1 MLYVISCVDKADHFE
16 VRAANRPAHVEYLRG
31 SMDDMFAAG
40 PTLTED
46 GEGMNGSVIIMEFA
60 SAADAQNFADND
72 PYNKAGLFESV
83 SIRPWKKVL
92 P

>member
-1 MLYVISCVDKADHFE
+1 MLYVISCVDKADHAH
-16 VRAANRPAHVEYLRG
+16 VRAANRPDHVEYLR
-31 SMDDMFAAG
+31 SFSDQMFAAG

-46 GEGMNGSVIIMEFA
+46 GEGMNGSVIIVEFET
-60 SAADAQNFADND
+60 AADAQKFADND
-72 PYNKAGLFESV
+72 PYKKADLFESV